1 MPDNPKLTIA
11 EDEQLVRAVLRGDIQ
26 SFGTIVER
34 YWNMAVALALS
45 RIRDPIEAE
54 DIAQNS
60 FIKAYSQLHRL
71 REPSRFAGWLS
82 KIVVQQCV
90 DYIRKKARDKVVS
103 SLESAALEVLGPASA
118 ANANPG
124 LSKGQIHFVRQTVS
138 RLPEKLQK
146 PIIMRFVGGFSA
158 PQIAR
163 QLGKRC
169 GTVRV
174 QLHRAYKILRKEL
187 TPLLEEMETL

>member
-45 RIRDPIEAE
+45 KISDPVEAE
-54 DIAQNS
+54 DIAQDS
-60 FIKAYSQLHRL
+60 FIKAYSQLHQL

-90 DYIRKKARDKVVS
+90 NYVRKKARDKVVS

-118 ANANPG
+118 TNSNPG

-146 PIIMRFVGGFSA
+146 PIIMRFVGGLSA

-174 QLHRAYKILRKEL
+174 HLHRAYQILRKEL
-187 TPLLEEMETL
+187 APLLEEVETL